1 MDITYQLRI
10 LQAIRNAAAQNEHL
24 LLRNLNLQLMEDY
37 APEMYLKFNKRLEDL
52 LHHEEKYLRK
62 VFLKLQILLSS
73 YDLLIV

>member
-1 MDITYQLRI
+1 MHITYQLRI

>member
-1 MDITYQLRI
+1 
-10 LQAIRNAAAQNEHL
+10 
-24 LLRNLNLQLMEDY
+24 MEDY